1 VRVQTFGSDSEASF
15 AFQVV
20 RSASVIN
27 LLVASVAILLG
38 AIPAEDEM
46 STLVIVP
53 SAIIV
58 EFNDPEGRETVPAET
73 VSPLLEVIP
82 AAQNEPFT

>member
-1 VRVQTFGSDSEASF
+1 MRVQTFGSDSEASL

-27 LLVASVAILLG
+27 RFVASVAILLG
-38 AIPAEDEM
+38 AIPAEDEI

-53 SAIIV
+53 SAIMV
-58 EFNDPEGRETVPAET
+58 EFNDPEGREIVPAET
-73 VSPLLEVIP
+73 VSQLLEVIP
-82 AAQNEPFT
+82 AAQKEPFT